1 MPVCPSC
8 HGPNIVKNGKT
19 YYGKQNHRCKDCGRQ
34 FVLNN
39 SHSIDSSQR
48 TSIKRALNERISLR
62 GICRVF
68 KVSLNWLL
76 DFAVQVWQ
84 EVPADLGITH
94 QLMDRLRPGEAELL
108 VLQLD
113 EAWSFVG
120 KKTNKCWIWVVFDP
134 VNRLVLAFHIGGR
147 DKKSAQALWD
157 KIPDRYKCRSGFATD
172 YWEAYNCVVPANR
185 HLRGKA
191 FTFIIEGFFAGM
203 RARVSRLV
211 RKNLA
216 FSKKWL
222 NHELA
227 LRFFFWNFNRRH
239 PYI

>member
-8 HGPNIVKNGKT
+8 QGIKIVKNGKT
-19 YYGKQNHRCKDCGRQ
+19 HYGKQNHLCKDCGRQ
-34 FVLNN
+34 FVWNN
-39 SHSIDSSQR
+39 SHTIDSLQR
-48 TSIKRALNERISLR
+48 SLIKRALNERISLR

-84 EVPADLGITH
+84 EVPQDLGITG
-94 QLMDRLRPGEAELL
+94 QLMNQLKPGQTQLL

-120 KKTNKCWIWVVFDP
+120 SKSNKCWIWVVFDP
-134 VNRLVLAFHIGGR
+134 VNRLVISFHLGAR

-157 KIPDRYKCRSGFATD
+157 KIPDPYKRRAGFATD
-172 YWEAYNCVVPANR
+172 YWEAYNSVLPSNR
-185 HLRGKA
+185 HLKGKE

-227 LRFFFWNFNRRH
+227 LGFFFWNFNLRH